1 MSEVA
6 KGELRIDF
14 AYCDASR
21 DSAIIPGEHLGF
33 STLVGGPPC
42 PWCGAAMVVSQ
53 FIDEKKIW
61 YLSQLA
67 CPQCGSR
74 APMGKKFSFLPILA
88 NAYAASAMDVRDN
101 GPLFGFCNWLVD
113 HETLPCSR
121 LPGPVEGAPV
131 AG

>member
-6 KGELRIDF
+6 KGKLRIDF
-14 AYCDASR
+14 AYCDGSG
-21 DSAIIPGEHLGF
+21 DNNIVIGEHLGF

-42 PWCGAAMVVSQ
+42 PWCGAAMVISQ

-74 APMGKKFSFLPILA
+74 APMGKKFSFIPILA
-88 NAYAASAMDVRDN
+88 DIYAYNTMNTWDN
-101 GPLFGFCNWLVD
+101 GLLRDFGSWMMNHQL
-113 HETLPCSR
+113 LPCSP